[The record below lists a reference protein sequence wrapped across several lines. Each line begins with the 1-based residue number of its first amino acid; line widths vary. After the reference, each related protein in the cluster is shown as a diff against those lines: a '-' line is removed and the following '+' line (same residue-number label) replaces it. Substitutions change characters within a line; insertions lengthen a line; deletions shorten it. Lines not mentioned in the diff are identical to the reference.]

1 MLMQPISSFISFL
14 EPPTVIFDKV
24 PKDTDFFFHKGEEKG
39 KEAAGVGKSGEEEEE
54 EERNARSDGDV

>member
-24 PKDTDFFFHKGEEKG
+24 PKDTDFFPQRGGEAEKQQGSGRGEG
-39 KEAAGVGKSGEEEEE
+39 KAL
-54 EERNARSDGDV
+54 RDGDV